1 MGPSSTYV
9 LPRGSCRA
17 RFCTDAVTDME
28 VFNDVA
34 NTITPIFKN
43 IYVQI
48 GLLILFA
55 TVHGYAGAW
64 LAVRMLFRPRN
75 PVKIFGLTI
84 FPQRMNPRHRDR
96 LANAIGKAV
105 GQELVSHD
113 TIINQLTGNDF
124 LRNKIQNVVDS
135 YTNDLLAEDYPSLI
149 EALPKN
155 VREPILDAISALQL
169 KLADHIKTVL
179 KSEES
184 LEAIRGFVTRRVDDV
199 LGKRVSDVLDDKAFA
214 KILGFLDERIRSAV
228 KAKAFEANIR
238 DFIGRRLDELVNS
251 ETPLGKMF
259 TDDAVALLK
268 EKANEQIEPA
278 IKQLADLAGTEKTR
292 NQISALIKHEVHDYY
307 ENLSFFKKI
316 FVSRETLLDE
326 VDELVN
332 ESLPKRIEETLNGTL
347 FAEEARNFIGSSI
360 DNALAKPLPRV
371 IGAVAP
377 DQLARLKEQVTR
389 SVLSL
394 LQSDETMSGI
404 ATYIKETLEKLRPH
418 SIDAILQMVHPE
430 SEEKLKKML
439 ATGLLDILARE
450 ETSNII
456 NEMLAGQIDRLLSK
470 PIGKLG
476 DHISEAKLREAS
488 TSLTDAIIAAVH
500 SKLPDAVA
508 EFDVAGM
515 VRDKI
520 RNYPPEKLES
530 LVMSVAKEHLRTIEL
545 FGALFGFFIGVLQAI
560 QFYFYAK

>member
-1 MGPSSTYV
+1 V
-9 LPRGSCRA
+9 DL
-17 RFCTDAVTDME
+17 FTDIT
-28 VFNDVA
+28 
-34 NTITPIFKN
+34 NTLSPLFKN
-43 IYVQI
+43 IWVQI
-48 GLLILFA
+48 GLLIVFA
-55 TVHGYAGAW
+55 TGHGYAGAW
-64 LAVRMLFRPRN
+64 LAVRMLFRPRL
-75 PVKIFGLTI
+75 PVKLLGITV
-84 FPQRMNPRHRDR
+84 FPQGMIPRHRER

-105 GQELVSHD
+105 GQELVSQD
-113 TIINQLTGNDF
+113 TIIDQLTGNDF
-124 LRNKIQNVVDS
+124 LRKKIQNVVDS
-135 YTNDLLAEDYPSLI
+135 YTNEILAEDYPSLI

-155 VREPILDAISALQL
+155 VREPVLDAISALQL
-169 KLADHIKTVL
+169 KLADHIKSVL

-184 LEAIRGFVTRRVDDV
+184 LNTIRGFVTRRVDDV
-199 LGKRVSDVLDDKAFA
+199 LGKRVSDVVDDDTFE
-214 KILGFLDERIRSAV
+214 KIVVFLDERIRTAI
-228 KAKAFEANIR
+228 KANSFESNIR
-238 DFIGRRLDELVNS
+238 DFISRRLDELVNS

-278 IKQLADLAGTEKTR
+278 IKQLAEVAATEKTR
-292 NQISALIKHEVHDYY
+292 NQISALIKNEVHDYY

-316 FVSRETLLDE
+316 FVSRETLLGE
-326 VDELVN
+326 VDDLVN
-332 ESLPKRIEETLNGTL
+332 ESLPKRIEETLNGAF

-360 DNALAKPLPRV
+360 DNALSKPLPVV

-377 DQLARLKEQVTR
+377 EQLARLKEQVTK

-404 ATYIKETLEKLRPH
+404 TSYIRETLEKLRPH
-418 SIDAILQMVHPE
+418 SIDAILQTIHPE
-430 SEEKLKKML
+430 SEEKLKSML
-439 ATGLLDILARE
+439 ANGLLDIISRE
-450 ETSNII
+450 ETSNMG
-456 NEMLAGQIDRLLSK
+456 NEILAGQIDRLLSK

-476 DHISEAKLREAS
+476 DHIPEAKLRQAS

-500 SKLPDAVA
+500 TKLPDAIA

-520 RNYPPEKLES
+520 RNYPPEKLEA

-545 FGALFGFFIGVLQAI
+545 FGALFGFFIGLLQAV